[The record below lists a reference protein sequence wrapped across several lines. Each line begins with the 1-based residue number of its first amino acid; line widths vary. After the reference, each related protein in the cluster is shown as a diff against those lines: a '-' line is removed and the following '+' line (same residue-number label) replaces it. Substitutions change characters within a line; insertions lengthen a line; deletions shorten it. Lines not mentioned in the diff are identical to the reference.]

1 MHKRST
7 RKITVPHCKMCL
19 AKPASLSPSTPS
31 AIVVGV
37 QMALASASK
46 LHQTTRETPANVREA
61 NATKTTTQVPLKTD
75 S

>member
-1 MHKRST
+1 
-7 RKITVPHCKMCL
+7 MCL
-19 AKPASLSPSTPS
+19 AKPASLSPSSPS

-46 LHQTTRETPANVREA
+46 LHQTTRETPANVRVEA
-61 NATKTTTQVPLKTD
+61 NAATKTTTQVPLKTD